1 MTMHILHDTREM
13 EASSDYLKGRTAR
26 SLRLLSMIDET
37 IESLSM
43 VSDDITGLNAMF
55 SARLDSLVDVEHPI
69 PEEHIIPALE
79 QSQDSMAEM
88 HGVFST
94 RRKAAV
100 RDPMLSDEDGVVD
113 AYDAA
118 INAVCELNNTIEKL
132 RWAILE
138 HNADMEPS
146 SESLLVSDDEG
157 IDSFF
162 RAL

>member
-1 MTMHILHDTREM
+1 MHILHDTREM
-13 EASSDYLKGRTAR
+13 EATSDYLKGRTAR
-26 SLRLLSMIDET
+26 SLLLLGIIDET
-37 IESLSM
+37 LESLIM

-55 SARLDSLVDVEHPI
+55 SARLDSLVDVEHVI

-88 HGVFST
+88 HRVFSA

-100 RDPMLSDEDGVVD
+100 RDPILSEDDGVVD
-113 AYDAA
+113 AYDVA

-138 HNADMEPS
+138 HNADMDPS
-146 SESLLVSDDEG
+146 SESHLVSDDEE

-162 RAL
+162 HAL